1 MKKLIVFI
9 TILFF
14 FTGCVNVQKENDID
28 TDKISETTNLQ
39 IGFGLQN
46 IETGYI
52 YDGNEVTVNF
62 TYELTGRDSKLGL
75 MIYINGIPQILK
87 GNNDE
92 GLVYKIDG
100 KKDSKVTDTVTFI
113 PNNGKAGEVL
123 SMQGAL
129 IADCEVVDDLSSST
143 NQQHIIV
150 CGKTSLKLE
159 QDSNEI
165 VHNDNKNV
173 TYRPIDA
180 DIIEKYQD
188 RDNYLNE
195 NLFIKFPSNSKRV
208 FKKGENI
215 SLEIVGTP
223 TVYRVWILEDL
234 IPVQSYYVD
243 LASGQMASMN
253 VTLKND
259 DTKNIKVFAV
269 PLDDVNLPTESI
281 MKLVRE

>member
-9 TILFF
+9 AILFF

-100 KKDSKVTDTVTFI
+100 KKDSKITDTVTFT

-129 IADCEVVDDLSSST
+129 IADCEIVDDLLSST

-159 QDSNEI
+159 QDSSEI
-165 VHNDNKNV
+165 VHSDNKNV
-173 TYRPIDA
+173 TYKPIDSE
-180 DIIEKYQD
+180 IIEKYQD
-188 RDNYLNE
+188 RDNYFNE
-195 NLFIKFPSNSKRV
+195 NLLINFPSNSKGI

-223 TVYRVWILEDL
+223 ATYRVWILEDL

-243 LASGQMASMN
+243 LVSGQMALMN
-253 VTLKND
+253 VALKNEN
-259 DTKNIKVFAV
+259 TKNIKVFAV

>member
-1 MKKLIVFI
+1 
-9 TILFF
+9 
-14 FTGCVNVQKENDID
+14 
-28 TDKISETTNLQ
+28 
-39 IGFGLQN
+39 
-46 IETGYI
+46 
-52 YDGNEVTVNF
+52 
-62 TYELTGRDSKLGL
+62 

-195 NLFIKFPSNSKRV
+195 NLLIKFPSNSKGV

>member
-1 MKKLIVFI
+1 MKKLIIFI

-28 TDKISETTNLQ
+28 TDKISETANLQ

-52 YDGNEVTVNF
+52 YNGNEVTVNF
-62 TYELTGRDSKLGL
+62 TYELNGRDSKLGL

-129 IADCEVVDDLSSST
+129 IADCEVIDDLLSMT

-150 CGKTSLKLE
+150 CGKTFLELK
-159 QDSNEI
+159 QDSTEMA
-165 VHNDNKNV
+165 HEDNKDV
-173 TYRPIDA
+173 TYTPISSQL
-180 DIIEKYQD
+180 IEKYQD
-188 RDNYLNE
+188 RDNYFND
-195 NLFIKFPSNSKRV
+195 NLLINFPSNLKGS
-208 FKKGENI
+208 FKKRENI
-215 SLEIVGTP
+215 SLEIAGTP
-223 TVYRVWILEDL
+223 ATYRVWILEDL

-243 LASGQMASMN
+243 LASGQMALMN
-253 VTLKND
+253 VTLKNEN
-259 DTKNIKVFAV
+259 TKNVKVFAV
-269 PLDDVNLPTESI
+269 PLNANLPAESLLS
-281 MKLVRE
+281 LVRE

>member
-1 MKKLIVFI
+1 MKKLIIFI

-28 TDKISETTNLQ
+28 TDKISETANLQ

-52 YDGNEVTVNF
+52 YNGNEVTVNF
-62 TYELTGRDSKLGL
+62 TYELNGRDSKLGL

-129 IADCEVVDDLSSST
+129 IADCEVIDDLLSMT

-150 CGKTSLKLE
+150 CGKTFLELK
-159 QDSNEI
+159 QDSTEMA
-165 VHNDNKNV
+165 HEDNKDV
-173 TYRPIDA
+173 TYTPISSQL
-180 DIIEKYQD
+180 IEKYQD
-188 RDNYLNE
+188 RDNYFND
-195 NLFIKFPSNSKRV
+195 NLLINFPSNLKGS
-208 FKKGENI
+208 FKKRENI
-215 SLEIVGTP
+215 SLEIAGTP
-223 TVYRVWILEDL
+223 ATYRVWILEDL

-253 VTLKND
+253 VTLKNEN
-259 DTKNIKVFAV
+259 TKNVKVFAV
-269 PLDDVNLPTESI
+269 PLNANLPAESLLS
-281 MKLVRE
+281 LVRE

>member
-129 IADCEVVDDLSSST
+129 IADCEAVDDLSSST

-195 NLFIKFPSNSKRV
+195 NLLIKFPSNSKGV